1 MKPVDFDLHRPESLE
16 QAIGLLVEH
25 GEESKVLAGGQSLV
39 PLLNFRLARPEHLI
53 DLSRIASLTSIRR
66 SVTGLTIGA
75 MVTHAQAERSSA
87 VASGAPLMA
96 CAFPHIAHRA
106 IRARGTIGGS
116 IAHGDPAAE
125 LPAVVTALDATIV
138 ARGPRGEREIKARD
152 FFLANLVTVLNFDE
166 VLTEIRLEPPVGPT
180 GAAFEEVA
188 RRQGDFALVGAG
200 AQISLADNGSIRD
213 IRICLTGV
221 SPTPHRAVEAE
232 SILAGN
238 ELSASRLDEATEAVR
253 GALTPSGDLH
263 ATADYRRNVAGT
275 LVSRVVQKA
284 ARRATA
290 QETWLEREGT
300 S

>member
-16 QAIGLLVEH
+16 QAIGLLSEH

-39 PLLNFRLARPEHLI
+39 PLLNFRLARPEHLV
-53 DLSRIASLTSIRR
+53 DLSRIASLGAIRR
-66 SVTGLTIGA
+66 SAAGLSVGA
-75 MVTHAQAERSSA
+75 MVTHAQAQASSA
-87 VASGAPLMA
+87 VADGAPLMA
-96 CAFPHIAHRA
+96 AALPHIAHQA
-106 IRARGTIGGS
+106 IRARGTVGGS

-138 ARGPRGEREIKARD
+138 ARGPRGVREIAARD
-152 FFLANLVTVLNFDE
+152 FFLANLVTVLEFDE
-166 VLTEIRLEPPVGPT
+166 ILTEIRIAPPVGPT

-200 AQISLADNGSIRD
+200 AQISLAEDLSIHD

-232 SILAGN
+232 SLVIGRELEAG
-238 ELSASRLDEATEAVR
+238 RLDSAVDAVR
-253 GALTPSGDLH
+253 SALTPSGDLH

-275 LVSRVVQKA
+275 LVARVVKEA
-284 ARRATA
+284 ARLA
-290 QETWLEREGT
+290 QAQQTPAEREGT